1 MSLSI
6 QVQPVSLFNLGWLF
20 HVSGRGNHQDVLYTP
35 DYKGLQVELETTE
48 TCYTSFLSLKRPDF
62 KNVIFKILEVS
73 PCNSPAKQHSPF
85 SPNQGGSGRIGCAA

>member
-1 MSLSI
+1 MK
-6 QVQPVSLFNLGWLF
+6 LFKMPHFETPLF
-20 HVSGRGNHQDVLYTP
+20 HMAVKVTTQ

-73 PCNSPAKQHSPF
+73 PCDSPAKQHSPF
-85 SPNQGGSGRIGCAA
+85 GPNQVNQAESPVLPCW

>member
-1 MSLSI
+1 MRTQKTRVTIKFLVKKSDLCSK
-6 QVQPVSLFNLGWLF
+6 LLNF
-20 HVSGRGNHQDVLYTP
+20 RTDTP

-73 PCNSPAKQHSPF
+73 PCDSPAKQHSPF
-85 SPNQGGSGRIGCAA
+85 GPNQGGSG